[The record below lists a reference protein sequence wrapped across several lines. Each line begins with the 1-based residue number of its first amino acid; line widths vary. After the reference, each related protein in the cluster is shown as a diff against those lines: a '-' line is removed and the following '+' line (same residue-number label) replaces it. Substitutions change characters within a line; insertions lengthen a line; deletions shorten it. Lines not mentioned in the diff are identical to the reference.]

1 MACCQGHNLILQND
15 ILQGKTRISLV
26 LLHKKLIVDLEGKER
41 SWEADGAVGEVG
53 RGPGHLKHQ
62 SVTGIL
68 SCNIL
73 RCFQLPA
80 KQDVGDAGAK
90 DGEDDNA
97 NES

>member
-1 MACCQGHNLILQND
+1 M
-15 ILQGKTRISLV
+15 
-26 LLHKKLIVDLEGKER
+26 
-41 SWEADGAVGEVG
+41 GEVG
-53 RGPGHLKHQ
+53 RGPSHLKHQ

-68 SCNIL
+68 SCKIL

-97 NES
+97 NESEEAKPEKSASVQKKGIGRIGLKRERQTSSPG